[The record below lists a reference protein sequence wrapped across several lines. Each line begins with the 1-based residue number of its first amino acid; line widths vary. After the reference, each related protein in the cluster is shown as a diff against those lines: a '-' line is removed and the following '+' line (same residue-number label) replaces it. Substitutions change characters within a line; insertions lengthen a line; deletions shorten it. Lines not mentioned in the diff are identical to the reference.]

1 MDYEKQKQ
9 KMEYNFKDTRK
20 NFLMERT
27 NIPKKKQ
34 NLRYDNSY

>member
-27 NIPKKKQ
+27 NIPKKKKKAEP
-34 NLRYDNSY
+34 